1 MHEVPRV
8 EPAAEDVA
16 RDAGCGDAVDGVGAA
31 DELDG
36 EGGGV
41 RGLEGEAGFRR
52 GGGGD
57 EALELGFVSCC
68 CSGGGEV
75 EEVFVEGFQCVG
87 VARLDGW
94 LSLC

>member
-8 EPAAEDVA
+8 EAAAEYILGDA
-16 RDAGCGDAVDGVGAA
+16 RGGDAVDGVGAA

-41 RGLEGEAGFRR
+41 RGLEGEAGLGR

-57 EALELGFVSCC
+57 EALELVLVGCC
-68 CSGGGEV
+68 GRGGGEV
-75 EEVFVEGFQCVG
+75 QEVFVEG
-87 VARLDGW
+87 L
-94 LSLC
+94 